1 MGTLILEASLPCLLY
16 LISRNHQQS
25 PKSPDSSCDDPLHS
39 VIQGEAQQEE
49 EAGIQK
55 EVQDAAHQPVPKL
68 TSLGLEGRRIK
79 PC

>member
-1 MGTLILEASLPCLLY
+1 MLY
-16 LISRNHQQS
+16 LISRGHQQG
-25 PKSPDSSCDDPLHS
+25 PKSPDSSCDDPIHP

-49 EAGIQK
+49 ETGIQK

-68 TSLGLEGRRIK
+68 PSLGLESTRRK